1 MDPHEQQNN
10 EKKNELYFR
19 QKEVYIYIYIY
30 TDDKSR
36 NMFNFLLINE
46 NIDRREAK
54 KRKEAE
60 RSQAIS
66 DAFNE

>member
-1 MDPHEQQNN
+1 
-10 EKKNELYFR
+10 
-19 QKEVYIYIYIY
+19 
-30 TDDKSR
+30 
-36 NMFNFLLINE
+36 MFNFLLINE